1 MKEIW
6 KCIDNYDCDYKV
18 SSHGRLISYKQNKER
33 LIKGHICKTTGYLVY
48 TLMNENGHKSFYSH
62 QLVAIVF
69 LNHKMDGHAKV
80 VDHINGNKT
89 DNRLE
94 NLRII
99 SQQENLWNTKNTKGY
114 TYMKKEKMYMAR
126 IVVDYKLIYLGR
138 YKNEIDARNAYLE
151 AKKKYHKI

>member
-1 MKEIW
+1 
-6 KCIDNYDCDYKV
+6 
-18 SSHGRLISYKQNKER
+18 
-33 LIKGHICKTTGYLVY
+33 
-48 TLMNENGHKSFYSH
+48 MNENGHKSFYSH

-69 LNHKMDGHAKV
+69 LNHKMDGHEKV